1 MNQTIDLNISK
12 KSAKAGDSI
21 AHESAHLH
29 VTGQATY
36 IDDLPE
42 LENTMHL
49 AVGFSNCAKGK
60 ISKFDLDAVRQAEGV
75 YAVFSAKD
83 IEVENNW
90 GPIVKDDPI
99 FAEEQVEFY
108 GQALF
113 VVVAESYQQARQ
125 AIRLAKIEYM
135 PETPILT
142 IQDAIKKNRGCCRL
156 LNLAMVKL
164 NRHFKTQLINFQ
176 VLLSWVGKSI
186 FILKGKFPMRFHKK
200 IRV

>member
-1 MNQTIDLNISK
+1 MNQNIDLRVSK

-21 AHESAHLH
+21 PHESAHLH

-42 LENTMHL
+42 LENTLHL

-125 AIRLAKIEYM
+125 AVRLAKIEYV

-142 IQDAIKKNRGCCRL
+142 IQDAIKKE
-156 LNLAMVKL
+156 
-164 NRHFKTQLINFQ
+164 
-176 VLLSWVGKSI
+176 SWVLPPVEFSHGE
-186 FILKGKFPMRFHKK
+186 
-200 IRV
+200 VEQA

>member
-21 AHESAHLH
+21 PHESAHLH

-60 ISKFDLDAVRQAEGV
+60 ISKFDLDAVRQADGV
-75 YAVFSAKD
+75 HAVFSAKD

-125 AIRLAKIEYM
+125 AVRLAKIEYV

-142 IQDAIKKNRGCCRL
+142 IQDAIKKE
-156 LNLAMVKL
+156 
-164 NRHFKTQLINFQ
+164 
-176 VLLSWVGKSI
+176 SWVLPPVEFSHGEVEQAFQNAAHQLSGAI
-186 FILKGKFPMRFHKK
+186 ELY
-200 IRV
+200 

>member
-1 MNQTIDLNISK
+1 MNQTIDLRVSK

-21 AHESAHLH
+21 PHESAHLH

-42 LENTMHL
+42 LENTLHL

-90 GPIVKDDPI
+90 GPIVKMTQFLPKSRSNFMDKPYLWSLPRVI
-99 FAEEQVEFY
+99 SKPVRQFA
-108 GQALF
+108 
-113 VVVAESYQQARQ
+113 
-125 AIRLAKIEYM
+125 
-135 PETPILT
+135 
-142 IQDAIKKNRGCCRL
+142 
-156 LNLAMVKL
+156 
-164 NRHFKTQLINFQ
+164 
-176 VLLSWVGKSI
+176 
-186 FILKGKFPMRFHKK
+186 
-200 IRV
+200 

>member
-21 AHESAHLH
+21 PHESAHLH

-90 GPIVKDDPI
+90 GQLLKMTQFLPKSRLNFMDKLYLSLLPRVISKPVRQ
-99 FAEEQVEFY
+99 FA
-108 GQALF
+108 
-113 VVVAESYQQARQ
+113 
-125 AIRLAKIEYM
+125 
-135 PETPILT
+135 
-142 IQDAIKKNRGCCRL
+142 
-156 LNLAMVKL
+156 
-164 NRHFKTQLINFQ
+164 
-176 VLLSWVGKSI
+176 
-186 FILKGKFPMRFHKK
+186 
-200 IRV
+200 

>member
-21 AHESAHLH
+21 PHESAHLH

-60 ISKFDLDAVRQAEGV
+60 ISKFDLDAVRQADGV
-75 YAVFSAKD
+75 HAVFSAKD

-125 AIRLAKIEYM
+125 AVRLAKIEYV

-164 NRHFKTQLINFQ
+164 SRHFKTQHINFQ

-200 IRV
+200 IRA

>member
-1 MNQTIDLNISK
+1 MNQNIDLRVSK
-12 KSAKAGDSI
+12 NPLKQVI
-21 AHESAHLH
+21 RFHTSAHLH

-42 LENTMHL
+42 FENTLHL

-60 ISKFDLDAVRQAEGV
+60 ISKFDLEAVHQADGV
-75 YAVFSAKD
+75 HAVFSAKD

-113 VVVAESYQQARQ
+113 VVVADTYQQAHQ
-125 AIRLAKIEYM
+125 AVRLAKLSM
-135 PETPILT
+135 CL
-142 IQDAIKKNRGCCRL
+142 
-156 LNLAMVKL
+156 KL
-164 NRHFKTQLINFQ
+164 
-176 VLLSWVGKSI
+176 
-186 FILKGKFPMRFHKK
+186 RF
-200 IRV
+200 

>member
-21 AHESAHLH
+21 PHESAHLH

-113 VVVAESYQQARQ
+113 
-125 AIRLAKIEYM
+125 
-135 PETPILT
+135 
-142 IQDAIKKNRGCCRL
+142 
-156 LNLAMVKL
+156 
-164 NRHFKTQLINFQ
+164 
-176 VLLSWVGKSI
+176 
-186 FILKGKFPMRFHKK
+186 
-200 IRV
+200 